1 MTAAARQPGAP
12 EFMMPVP
19 PEGAAMQFF
28 VEAMKANTAALRGVQ
43 DEVGELRREVR
54 DVRESVIR
62 IEAVNVTG
70 RVERLEREVDEL
82 KADKDKRDG
91 AHGAANWL
99 LKNLPTIGA
108 ILVAVFASIVLT
120 LRASGRL

>member
-1 MTAAARQPGAP
+1 
-12 EFMMPVP
+12 
-19 PEGAAMQFF
+19 MQFF

-91 AHGAANWL
+91 ATGAANWL